1 MKPITN
7 IAIATLLC
15 LIANEPARPHGGGLD
30 SNGCHNNSKTG
41 DHHCHRD
48 GSRSSQTS
56 SGLISGPV
64 TLLSVGDGDTVRV
77 TDRTGA
83 KVTIRL
89 ACIDA
94 PESRQNYGRQ
104 STEHL
109 KSLLSRGQLSIK
121 PQVKDRYGRTVAEL
135 FMGQENINL
144 RMVEEGSAWAYRRY
158 LKACN
163 SSAYIKAEASAKQK
177 GRGLWAGG
185 KPVAPWDYRRGKR
198 G

>member
-1 MKPITN
+1 MKSITI
-7 IAIATLLC
+7 IAIAASLVLLC
-15 LIANEPARPHGGGLD
+15 NESARPHGGGLD
-30 SNGCHNNSKTG
+30 SEGCHNNSQTG
-41 DHHCHRD
+41 DRHCHRD
-48 GSRSSQTS
+48 GSSSSQTS

-77 TDRTGA
+77 TDLTGS

-104 STEHL
+104 STERL
-109 KSLLSRGQLSIK
+109 KSHLSRGQLSIK
-121 PQVKDRYGRTVAEL
+121 PQVKDRYDRTVAEM
-135 FMGQENINL
+135 FVGKENINL
-144 RMVEEGSAWAYRRY
+144 RMVQEGSAWAYRRY

-163 SSAYIKAEASAKQK
+163 YGAYIEAEESAQQK
-177 GRGLWAGG
+177 GRGLWAGV
-185 KPVAPWDYRRGKR
+185 KPIAPWDYRRGKR

>member
-1 MKPITN
+1 M
-7 IAIATLLC
+7 
-15 LIANEPARPHGGGLD
+15 
-30 SNGCHNNSKTG
+30 
-41 DHHCHRD
+41 
-48 GSRSSQTS
+48 
-56 SGLISGPV
+56 SGPV

-104 STEHL
+104 STERL
-109 KSLLSRGQLSIK
+109 KSHLSRGQLSIK

-135 FMGQENINL
+135 FMGKENINL

-158 LKACN
+158 LKTCN
-163 SSAYIKAEASAKQK
+163 SSAYIEAEASAKQK
-177 GRGLWAGG
+177 GRGLWAGVQ
-185 KPVAPWDYRRGKR
+185 PVPPWDYRHSRR
-198 G
+198 N